1 MSSQALKI
9 MGESLN
15 EWFVEPSMQ
24 TSGYNAFNPNERI
37 EAMKGSQWAKTCAK
51 VGITILS
58 IIACPFFYEFIQSP
72 YYNGAKQVYGKT
84 QSKPYFTL
92 AFVGRE
98 VVDIAIY
105 LVLLYFFS
113 ILIIGVTILNCSLL
127 TLVFNY
133 KLWTSD

>member
-1 MSSQALKI
+1 MNI
-9 MGESLN
+9 
-15 EWFVEPSMQ
+15 
-24 TSGYNAFNPNERI
+24 NAQKMRNL
-37 EAMKGSQWAKTCAK
+37 G
-51 VGITILS
+51 LS

-72 YYNGAKQVYGKT
+72 YYDGAKQVYGET